1 MGRQLKTNAH
11 PMVEMTLEQ
20 QKQAGRT
27 MVHFVNLSGCSQTA
41 FHPAIPMSN
50 IWVDVAGH
58 FSSARMVSTGRDLP
72 LTKRGSYVTFTLPS
86 LDTYD
91 VVVLR

>member
-1 MGRQLKTNAH
+1 LKTNAH
-11 PMVEMTLEQ
+11 PVVEMTLEQ
-20 QKQAGRT
+20 QKQQGRT
-27 MVHFVNLSGCSQTA
+27 LVHFINLSGSSQTA

-50 IWVDVAGH
+50 IHVEVAGN
-58 FSSARMVSTGRDLP
+58 FSAARMVSLGRDLP
-72 LTKRGSYVTFTLPS
+72 LKKVGDYVTFTLPS

>member
-1 MGRQLKTNAH
+1 
-11 PMVEMTLEQ
+11 
-20 QKQAGRT
+20 
-27 MVHFVNLSGCSQTA
+27 VHFVNLSGCSQTA

-50 IWVDVAGH
+50 IRVDVAGK

-72 LTKRGSYVTFTLPS
+72 LRKEGDYVAFDLPS